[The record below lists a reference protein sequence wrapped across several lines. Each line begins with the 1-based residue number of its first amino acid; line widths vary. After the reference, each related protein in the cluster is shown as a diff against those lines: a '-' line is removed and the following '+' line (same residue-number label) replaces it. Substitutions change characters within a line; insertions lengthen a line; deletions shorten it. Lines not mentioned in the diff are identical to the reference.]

1 MLVTELAIRFSL
13 MPDERFVRPIH
24 LLNAALSISRGR
36 RSCSQT
42 LQRLQTFRIASL
54 PTLYEIALNSYHSVA
69 GSYVAETGFPHLLL
83 RTPLPTIKVGDSL
96 GAVGSCGSIR
106 TPSPIPRSAPDPA
119 HIPPH
124 FGAKPKPEIEKRAL
138 RSPKPE
144 TEMVAP
150 PEIGAKS
157 DRKWNRWRPDHVI
170 SCSFGRQTTGNGNDG
185 APIALWTG
193 YRIEGPT
200 WHQLLWSIK
209 D

>member
-1 MLVTELAIRFSL
+1 MKDLCGHLPLVCRTQYFAWSSSLLPSIAKTSNISYCQPTNPLRNSIEL
-13 MPDERFVRPIH
+13 
-24 LLNAALSISRGR
+24 LS
-36 RSCSQT
+36 
-42 LQRLQTFRIASL
+42 FRCRILCCRDRIPPPSAKD
-54 PTLYEIALNSYHSVA
+54 PA
-69 GSYVAETGFPHLLL
+69 PHH
-83 RTPLPTIKVGDSL
+83 KVGDSL

>member
-1 MLVTELAIRFSL
+1 MA
-13 MPDERFVRPIH
+13 PKRFVRPIH
-24 LLNAALSISRGR
+24 LLYAALSTLCGR
-36 RSCSQT
+36 RPCGQT

-54 PTLYEIALNSYHSVA
+54 PTPYEIALNSYHSVA
-69 GSYVAETGFPHLLL
+69 GSYVAETGFPHLPL
-83 RTPLPTIKVGDSL
+83 RIPLPTIRWETVL

-106 TPSPIPRSAPDPA
+106 TPSPVPRSAPDPA
-119 HIPPH
+119 NIPPP

-170 SCSFGRQTTGNGNDG
+170 SCSFWRQTTGNGNDG

-200 WHQLLWSIK
+200 WHQLLWSI
-209 D
+209 